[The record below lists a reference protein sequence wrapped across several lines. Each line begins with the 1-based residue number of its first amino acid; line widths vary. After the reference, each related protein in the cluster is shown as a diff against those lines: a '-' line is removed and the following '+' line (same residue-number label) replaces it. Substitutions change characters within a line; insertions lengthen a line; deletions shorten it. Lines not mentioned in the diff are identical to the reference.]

1 MITPITA
8 APLLAHDALR
18 DHLDA
23 GLRRARR
30 RGAPVLVSVSVP
42 LPALDPLD
50 LFVQAGVLAHD
61 RLYWERPADGVAMAG
76 IGVARAIEAAGAAEA
91 GYAWRALLER
101 ALVDSVHGGEMA
113 GPLLMGGFAFASPQ
127 AQSNESTRGTPWEG
141 FPAGRLTLPRLSLA
155 TAGGAS
161 VLTVNSVLSATTD
174 VEAARA
180 RLLRWCETVLSQ
192 TATARGPRLR
202 GGQTTGPAVPRPATA
217 VAWQT
222 TGTAVPGRRAGM
234 HYVCRRRAEPDRSR
248 RSLPSRQAGSPRS
261 RRHDEDVQVDDL
273 LPRWEWEA
281 LVEDAARACRTG
293 ALEKVVLA
301 RAVRARAQAPFDP
314 AVALE
319 RLRDAYPNAYVFAVA
334 RGPRCFLGATPER
347 LVRLRDGAVDAA
359 CLAGSAPRGE
369 TPEEDARLGTALL
382 ASVKDRAEHAVVV
395 RSVRAALEGVCSDV
409 HSPDVP
415 RLLRLRNVQHLYTPV
430 DGQVSWPT
438 CVLDLV
444 QRLHPT
450 PAVGGYPRE
459 GALRFIRA
467 REGLDRGWY
476 AGPVGW
482 LDRRGDGEFAVAL
495 RSALLHGAEATLFA
509 GSGIVAQSRASDEYA
524 ETCLKLHP
532 MLNAL
537 GTEAVGGRR

>member
-1 MITPITA
+1 MITAITP
-8 APLLAHDALR
+8 APLLAHDELR

-23 GLRRARR
+23 GLRRARL

-42 LPALDPLD
+42 LPSLDPLD
-50 LFVQAGVLAHD
+50 FFVWAGALAHD
-61 RLYWERPADGVAMAG
+61 RLYWERPADGVAVAG
-76 IGVARAIEAAGAAEA
+76 IGVAQAIEAAGAAEA
-91 GYAWRALLER
+91 GYAWRALLES
-101 ALVDSVHGGEMA
+101 ALVDDVRGGKMA
-113 GPLLMGGFAFASPQ
+113 GPLLMGGFAFAPPH
-127 AQSNESTRGTPWEG
+127 AQSNERTRGTPWEG

-174 VEAARA
+174 VEAETA
-180 RLLRWCETVLSQ
+180 RLLRWCETVLS
-192 TATARGPRLR
+192 
-202 GGQTTGPAVPRPATA
+202 
-217 VAWQT
+217 
-222 TGTAVPGRRAGM
+222 
-234 HYVCRRRAEPDRSR
+234 
-248 RSLPSRQAGSPRS
+248 PRS
-261 RRHDEDVQVDDL
+261 RRHGGDDVRVIDL
-273 LPRWEWEA
+273 RPRWEWEA
-281 LVEDAARACRTG
+281 LVEDAARACQTG
-293 ALEKVVLA
+293 MLEKVVLA
-301 RAVRARAQAPFDP
+301 RSVRARARVPFDP
-314 AVALE
+314 AAALE

-347 LVRLRDGAVDAA
+347 LVRLRDGTVDAT

-369 TPEEDARLGTALL
+369 TPEEDTRLGSALL
-382 ASVKDRAEHAVVV
+382 ASAKDRAEHAVVV
-395 RSVRAALEGVCSDV
+395 RSVRAALEGVCSEV
-409 HSPDVP
+409 HSPDEP

-430 DGQVSWPT
+430 DGRVSWPT

-459 GALRFIRA
+459 GALRFIRE

-495 RSALLHGAEATLFA
+495 RSALVHGAEATLFA
-509 GSGIVAQSRASDEYA
+509 GCGIVAQSRASDEYA
-524 ETCLKLHP
+524 ETWLKLRP

-537 GTEAVGGRR
+537 GTEAIGGRR